1 VLALDV
7 AINGKRHC
15 LAGVGNRGI
24 LSAFVTYY
32 RIRLEEAFP
41 DLGPKVHLHVS
52 GTRGD
57 GARVHWPP
65 GASQD
70 ATVPLRVGDV
80 VTIRVVETDVAD
92 PGRQAQ

>member
-1 VLALDV
+1 MLALDV
-7 AINGKRHC
+7 AINGNRHC
-15 LAGVGNRGI
+15 LAGVGNHGI

-32 RIRLEEAFP
+32 RIRLEEELP

-52 GTRGD
+52 GTGAD
-57 GARVHWPP
+57 GTRVHWPP

-92 PGRQAQ
+92 PGRRAP

>member
-1 VLALDV
+1 MLALDV
-7 AINGKRHC
+7 AINGNRHC
-15 LAGVGNRGI
+15 LAGVGNHGI

-52 GTRGD
+52 GTRAD
-57 GARVHWPP
+57 GTRVHWPS
-65 GASQD
+65 GTGQD
-70 ATVPLRVGDV
+70 ATVPLQMGDV
-80 VTIRVVETDVAD
+80 VTIRVVETDIAD

>member
-1 VLALDV
+1 MLALDV

-15 LAGVGNRGI
+15 LAGVGHRGI

-32 RIRLEEAFP
+32 RIRLEEALP
-41 DLGPKVHLHVS
+41 DVGPKVHLHVS
-52 GTRGD
+52 GTRSD

-80 VTIRVVETDVAD
+80 VTIRVVETDVPD
-92 PGRQAQ
+92 PGRRAP